1 MFLSVFVCL
10 SICLL
15 ARLLKY
21 ACMDLDEMLPVDRRR
36 DMDELLIPIRIIVQM
51 PEPHCF
57 LRYRISAATRNFT
70 SKKFKSHVYVLAR
83 PAAAARRGFT
93 MVLFTHPSTHLCR
106 RYVRSTECPSPI
118 TISLIADLRPE
129 GRIANEMHVK

>member
-1 MFLSVFVCL
+1 MKCCL
-10 SICLL
+10 STDVGTWTNCLTFDPDPDHSPD
-15 ARLLKY
+15 AGTALLSPISYKRCY
-21 ACMDLDEMLPVDRRR
+21 AEFYV
-36 DMDELLIPIRIIVQM
+36 
-51 PEPHCF
+51 
-57 LRYRISAATRNFT
+57 
-70 SKKFKSHVYVLAR
+70 KKFKSHVYVLAR